1 MQARLENVE
10 LPTVNLQVREPTI
23 AEIKAEIK
31 AEIAPPA
38 AVTALIQD
46 AAAAATAKI
55 WKQQAEGA
63 AEGLQRRQSK
73 EKVSPLESVQQEH
86 VP

>member
-10 LPTVNLQVREPTI
+10 LPTVNLQVREPTM
-23 AEIKAEIK
+23 AEMKAEIK
-31 AEIAPPA
+31 AEMKAEVAPEA

-55 WKQQAEGA
+55 WKQQAEGP
-63 AEGLQRRQSK
+63 AEGRQVRR
-73 EKVSPLESVQQEH
+73 
-86 VP
+86 